1 MLLGDIIARLDDG
14 AGAAET
20 LAGLDDLVL
29 LGRVRDAAHR
39 EGVTPGEF
47 VARAVRVFCEDASD
61 EEWVTLI
68 GIVGRTTEPGTA
80 CLQRMVEFALRPEEA
95 PHACGHRH

>member
-1 MLLGDIIARLDDG
+1 MLLGDIIARLEDG

-29 LGRVRDAAHR
+29 LGRVQDAAQR
-39 EGVTPGEF
+39 DGLTPGGF
-47 VARAVRVFCEDASD
+47 VASAVRAFCDRASD

-68 GIVGRTTEPGTA
+68 GIIGRTTEPGGA
-80 CLQRMVEFALRPEEA
+80 ALRRMVEFALRPQEA
-95 PHACGHRH
+95 PHACSHTH